1 MNGSSIFNQFLNLL
15 IKFVNN
21 IFSSLSYWITDFN
34 KPSTGLDYMQFA
46 KDYGGIFV
54 TFAYALLILFFGI
67 GVIQNA
73 MTTELFTMRGAV
85 KCFGQLLICKL
96 LIDLSGTICVAILDV
111 CTHITK
117 LIVNNDVALSVANN
131 YGEPFPSVNIPI
143 VGGFIELILA
153 IIYFIPTLLMILA
166 VAIASMFVAIKIVMR
181 TFQIGVLL
189 TISPSF
195 FACLASD
202 STREYFK
209 RFINAFIATALD
221 IVFMSIIYAAG
232 KAYLLSHNFFTDTS
246 WTVVAIA
253 MCAMMVKPPQF
264 LRGLVS

>member
-1 MNGSSIFNQFLNLL
+1 MNGESIFNKFLNLL

-34 KPSTGLDYMQFA
+34 ESSSGLDYMQFA

-73 MTTELFTMRGAV
+73 MTTELFTIRGGAKV
-85 KCFGQLLICKL
+85 FGQLLICKI

-117 LIVNNDVALSVANN
+117 LIVDTDVALSVAND
-131 YGEPFPSVNIPI
+131 YGEPFPSVNIPV
-143 VGGFIELILA
+143 VGSFIELILA

-166 VAIASMFVAIKIVMR
+166 VGIAAMFVAIKIVMR

-202 STREYFK
+202 ATREYFK
-209 RFINAFIATALD
+209 KFINAFLATALD
-221 IVFMSIIYAAG
+221 IVFMAMIYAAG
-232 KAYLLSHNFFTDTS
+232 KAYLLSNNFFTDTS
-246 WTVVAIA
+246 WSVVAIA
-253 MCAMMVKPPQF
+253 MCCMMVKPPQF
-264 LRGLVS
+264 LRGLIN